1 MRKMDELKIKTLI
14 TNEEIKKRTKELA
27 QMITNDYK
35 GKDIHVICVLTGA
48 IIFMTDLINYIEN
61 DRLTIDM
68 MDVTSYGVEKRES
81 TGQIKILKDLDAPIE
96 GKNVLIVEDIID
108 SGNTLK
114 HLKDLL
120 IKRNPK
126 SIKCCTMLDKPM
138 RREQDIT
145 PDYVGFT
152 IENVFV
158 LGYGLDYDEYYRNL
172 PYVGYVES

>member
-1 MRKMDELKIKTLI
+1 MSNLDIKTLI
-14 TNEEIKKRTKELA
+14 TNEQIKKRTRELGE
-27 QMITNDYK
+27 QITKDYE

-48 IIFMTDLINYIEN
+48 IVFMTDLIKYIKN
-61 DRLTIDM
+61 DKLTIDM

-81 TGQIKILKDLDAPIE
+81 TGHIKILKDLDAPIE
-96 GKNVLIVEDIID
+96 NRNVLIVEDIID

-114 HLKDLL
+114 HLRDLL

-126 SIKCCTMLDKPM
+126 SIKCCTMLDKPT

-172 PYVGYVES
+172 PYVGYVET